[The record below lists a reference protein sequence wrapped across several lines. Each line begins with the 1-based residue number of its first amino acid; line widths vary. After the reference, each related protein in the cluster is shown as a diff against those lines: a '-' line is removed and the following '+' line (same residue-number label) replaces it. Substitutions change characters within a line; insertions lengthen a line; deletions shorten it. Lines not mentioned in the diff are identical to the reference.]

1 MFGFFY
7 MINTFNEKGGI
18 VLNSLNQS
26 VAGIKGVGPK
36 KSEILKSLGIETV
49 EDLLTYYPFRYD
61 DIQEKMLDEIQDQ
74 EKVVLK
80 GTVLAEPVV
89 NYYGYKKSRMVF
101 RMLTE
106 QAVINVTFFNQPFL
120 KSKINANEDVAIY
133 GKWDGRRKA
142 LTGMKILATQEEEVD
157 FSPIYHVNKQIRQK
171 TLVDLIRQV
180 WEMYGEELE
189 ETLPGWLLE
198 KYRLMPRG
206 KAAYAMHFPEKIE
219 ENRLAKRRLAFEE
232 FFIFQLKMIQLK
244 HQETAKELGKGIKYD
259 VKALKAFIQTLPFEL
274 TPAQKRV
281 VNEICGDLR
290 SDKHMHRLL
299 QGDVGSG
306 KTIVAAIALFAVVS
320 EGYQGAL
327 MVPTEILAEQHM
339 ESLTE
344 VFSKVGVS
352 VGLLTSSTKTAERR
366 RILAELASG
375 ELQVIVGTHSLIQEE
390 VVFHD
395 LGLVII
401 DEQHRFGVNQ
411 RRLLRE
417 KGNHADVLF
426 MTATPIPRTLAITAY
441 GEMDVSVIDELPAGR
456 IPIETRWILPKQVDT
471 VLTWLNG
478 QLKNGQQV
486 YVICPL
492 IEESEMLDVKNATEI
507 YEHLKQFFEPN
518 FKVALLHGKMKS
530 QEKDDIMTAFKENQT
545 QILVSTTVIEV
556 GVNVPNATTMMIMD
570 ADRFGLAQLHQLR
583 GRVGRGSL
591 ASYCILVA
599 NPKSDQGKERMKI
612 MTETTDGFVLSQKD
626 LEMRGPGD
634 FFGAKQSGL
643 PEFKVGD
650 IVADEAILETARI
663 EATELLDDPTWMEK
677 AENQSLV
684 KALKEKLEETEYFD

>member
-1 MFGFFY
+1 VD
-7 MINTFNEKGGI
+7 E
-18 VLNSLNQS
+18 LNQS
-26 VAGIKGVGPK
+26 VAWLKGVGPK
-36 KSEILKSLGIETV
+36 KSEVLNSLGIKTV
-49 EDLLTYYPFRYD
+49 YDLLTYYPFRYD
-61 DIQEKMLDEIQDQ
+61 DIQEKSLDEIQDQ

-80 GTVLAEPVV
+80 GTILAEPVV
-89 NYYGYKKSRMVF
+89 SYYGFKKSRLVF
-101 RMLTE
+101 RMMTE
-106 QAVINVTFFNQPFL
+106 QAVIGVTFFNQPFL
-120 KSKINANEDVAIY
+120 KSKINASEEIAIY

-142 LTGMKILATQEEEVD
+142 LKGMKVLATQEEELD

-171 TLVDLIRQV
+171 TLVDLIKQT
-180 WEMYGEELE
+180 WELYGHL
-189 ETLPGWLLE
+189 LPENLPEWLTS
-198 KYRLMPRG
+198 KYRLMPKRQ
-206 KAAYAMHFPEKIE
+206 AAYAMHFPETIE

-232 FFIFQLKMIQLK
+232 FFLFQLKMIQLK
-244 HQETAKELGKGIKYD
+244 KQETSKDLGKSIMYE
-259 VKALKAFIQTLPFEL
+259 TLPFEL
-274 TPAQKRV
+274 TGAQKRV
-281 VNEICGDLR
+281 VNEICADLR
-290 SDKHMHRLL
+290 SQEHMHRLL

-306 KTIVAAIALFAVVS
+306 KTIVAAIALYAVVS
-320 EGYQGAL
+320 EGLQGAL

-339 ESLTE
+339 ESLTD
-344 VFSKVGVS
+344 VFSETDVK

-366 RILAELASG
+366 QILVDLASG
-375 ELQVIVGTHSLIQEE
+375 EMDIIVGTHSLIQDDII
-390 VVFHD
+390 FND
-395 LGLVII
+395 LSLAII

-411 RRLLRE
+411 RKALRE
-417 KGNHADVLF
+417 KGNQADVLF

-441 GEMDVSVIDELPAGR
+441 GEMDVSIIDELPAGR
-456 IPIETRWILPKQVDT
+456 IPIETRWILPKQVDS
-471 VLTWLNG
+471 VLTWLNS

-518 FKVALLHGKMKS
+518 FKVGLLHGKMKS
-530 QEKDDIMTAFKENQT
+530 QEKDEIMTEFKDNDM

-599 NPKSDQGKERMKI
+599 SPKSDQGKERMKI

-634 FFGAKQSGL
+634 FFGSKQSGL

-650 IVADEAILETARI
+650 IVADEMILETARV
-663 EATELLDDPTWMEK
+663 EATQLIETDDWMNDP
-677 AENQSLV
+677 ANASLV
-684 KALKEKLEETEYFD
+684 TSLNERREESEFFD

>member
-1 MFGFFY
+1 M
-7 MINTFNEKGGI
+7 NE
-18 VLNSLNQS
+18 LNQS
-26 VAGIKGVGPK
+26 VAWLKGVGPK
-36 KSEILKSLGIETV
+36 KSDVLNSLGIKTV
-49 EDLLTYYPFRYD
+49 YDLLTYYPFRYD
-61 DIQEKMLDEIQDQ
+61 DIQEKSLDEIQDQ

-89 NYYGYKKSRMVF
+89 SYYGFKKSRLVF
-101 RMLTE
+101 RMMTE
-106 QAVINVTFFNQPFL
+106 QAVIGVTFFNQPFL
-120 KSKINANEDVAIY
+120 KSKIKSSEEIAIY

-142 LTGMKILATQEEEVD
+142 LTGMKILATQEEEMD
-157 FSPIYHVNKQIRQK
+157 FSPIYHVSKQIRQK
-171 TLVDLIRQV
+171 TLVDLIKQT
-180 WEMYGEELE
+180 WELYGHL
-189 ETLPGWLLE
+189 LPENLPEWLTN
-198 KYRLMPRG
+198 KYRLMPKRQ
-206 KAAYAMHFPEKIE
+206 AAYAMHFPESIE

-232 FFIFQLKMIQLK
+232 FFLFQLKMIQLK
-244 HQETAKELGKGIKYD
+244 KQETSRDLGKSIMYD
-259 VKALKAFIQTLPFEL
+259 VNVLKEFIKTLPFEL
-274 TPAQKRV
+274 TEAQKRV
-281 VNEICGDLR
+281 VNEICADLR
-290 SDKHMHRLL
+290 SQEHMHRLL

-306 KTIVAAIALFAVVS
+306 KTVVAAIALYAVVS
-320 EGYQGAL
+320 EGMQGAL

-339 ESLTE
+339 ESLTDI
-344 VFSKVGVS
+344 FSKTDVK

-366 RILAELASG
+366 QILSDLASG
-375 ELQVIVGTHSLIQEE
+375 EMDVIVGTHSLIQDDIA
-390 VVFHD
+390 FND
-395 LGLVII
+395 LSLAII

-411 RRLLRE
+411 RKALRE
-417 KGNHADVLF
+417 KGNQADVLF

-456 IPIETRWILPKQVDT
+456 IPIETRWILPKQVDS
-471 VLTWLNG
+471 VLTWLNS

-518 FKVALLHGKMKS
+518 FKVGLLHGKMKS
-530 QEKDDIMTAFKENQT
+530 QEKDEIMTEFKENEM

-634 FFGAKQSGL
+634 FFGSKQSGL

-650 IVADEAILETARI
+650 IVADEIILETARVEAAQLI
-663 EATELLDDPTWMEK
+663 ETKNWMNDPTN
-677 AENQSLV
+677 ANLVSSLNER
-684 KALKEKLEETEYFD
+684 KDESEFFD

>member
-1 MFGFFY
+1 MD
-7 MINTFNEKGGI
+7 E
-18 VLNSLNQS
+18 LNQS
-26 VAGIKGVGPK
+26 VAWLKGVGPK
-36 KSEILKSLGIETV
+36 KSEVLNSLGIKTV
-49 EDLLTYYPFRYD
+49 YDLLTYYPFRYD
-61 DIQEKMLDEIQDQ
+61 DIQEKSLDEIQDQ

-89 NYYGYKKSRMVF
+89 SYYGFKKSRLVF
-101 RMLTE
+101 RMMTE
-106 QAVINVTFFNQPFL
+106 QAVIGVTFFNQPFL
-120 KSKINANEDVAIY
+120 KSKINASEEIAIY

-142 LTGMKILATQEEEVD
+142 LTGMKVLATQEEELD

-171 TLVDLIRQV
+171 TLVDLIKQT
-180 WEMYGEELE
+180 WELYGHL
-189 ETLPGWLLE
+189 LPENLPEWLTS
-198 KYRLMPRG
+198 KYRLMPKRQ
-206 KAAYAMHFPEKIE
+206 AAYAMHFPETIE

-232 FFIFQLKMIQLK
+232 FFLFQLKMIQLK
-244 HQETAKELGKGIKYD
+244 KQETSKDLGKSIMYD
-259 VKALKAFIQTLPFEL
+259 VTVLKEFIKTLPFEL
-274 TPAQKRV
+274 TGAQKRV
-281 VNEICGDLR
+281 VNEICADLR
-290 SDKHMHRLL
+290 SQEHMHRLL

-306 KTIVAAIALFAVVS
+306 KTIVAAIALYAVVS
-320 EGYQGAL
+320 EGLQGAL

-339 ESLTE
+339 ESLTD
-344 VFSKVGVS
+344 VFSETDVK

-366 RILAELASG
+366 QILVDLASG
-375 ELQVIVGTHSLIQEE
+375 EMDIIVGTHSLIQDDII
-390 VVFHD
+390 FND
-395 LGLVII
+395 LSLAII

-411 RRLLRE
+411 RKALRE
-417 KGNHADVLF
+417 KGNQADVLF

-441 GEMDVSVIDELPAGR
+441 GEMDVSIIDELPAGR
-456 IPIETRWILPKQVDT
+456 IPIETRWILPKQVDS
-471 VLTWLNG
+471 VLTWLNS

-518 FKVALLHGKMKS
+518 FKVGLLHGKMKT
-530 QEKDDIMTAFKENQT
+530 QEKDEIMTEFKDNDM

-599 NPKSDQGKERMKI
+599 SPKSDQGKERMKI

-634 FFGAKQSGL
+634 FFGSKQSGL

-650 IVADEAILETARI
+650 IVADEMILETARV
-663 EATELLDDPTWMEK
+663 EATQLIETDDWMNDP
-677 AENQSLV
+677 ANASLV
-684 KALKEKLEETEYFD
+684 TSLNERREESEFFD

>member
-1 MFGFFY
+1 MD
-7 MINTFNEKGGI
+7 E
-18 VLNSLNQS
+18 LNQS
-26 VAGIKGVGPK
+26 VAWLKGVGPK
-36 KSEILKSLGIETV
+36 KSEVLNSLGIKTV
-49 EDLLTYYPFRYD
+49 YDLLTYYPFRYD
-61 DIQEKMLDEIQDQ
+61 DIQEKSLDEIQDQ

-89 NYYGYKKSRMVF
+89 SYYGFKKSRLVF
-101 RMLTE
+101 RMMTE
-106 QAVINVTFFNQPFL
+106 QAVIGVTFFNQPFL
-120 KSKINANEDVAIY
+120 KSKINASEEIAIY

-142 LTGMKILATQEEEVD
+142 LTGMKVLATQEEELD

-171 TLVDLIRQV
+171 TLVDLIKQT
-180 WEMYGEELE
+180 WELYGHL
-189 ETLPGWLLE
+189 LPENLPEWLTS
-198 KYRLMPRG
+198 KYRLMPKRQ
-206 KAAYAMHFPEKIE
+206 AAYAMHFPETIE

-232 FFIFQLKMIQLK
+232 FFLFQLKMIQLK
-244 HQETAKELGKGIKYD
+244 KQETSKDLGNSIMYD
-259 VKALKAFIQTLPFEL
+259 VKVLKEFIKTLPFEL
-274 TPAQKRV
+274 TGAQKRV
-281 VNEICGDLR
+281 VNEICADLR
-290 SDKHMHRLL
+290 SQEHMHRLL

-306 KTIVAAIALFAVVS
+306 KTIVAAIALYAVVS
-320 EGYQGAL
+320 EGLQGAL

-339 ESLTE
+339 ESLTD
-344 VFSKVGVS
+344 VFSKTDVK

-366 RILAELASG
+366 QILADLASG
-375 ELQVIVGTHSLIQEE
+375 EMDIIVGTHSLIQDDII
-390 VVFHD
+390 FND
-395 LGLVII
+395 LSLAII

-411 RRLLRE
+411 RKALRE
-417 KGNHADVLF
+417 KGNQADVLF

-441 GEMDVSVIDELPAGR
+441 GEMDVSIIDELPAGR
-456 IPIETRWILPKQVDT
+456 IPIETRWILPKQVDS
-471 VLTWLNG
+471 VLTWLNS

-518 FKVALLHGKMKS
+518 FKVGLLHGKMKS
-530 QEKDDIMTAFKENQT
+530 QEKDEIMTEFKDNDM

-599 NPKSDQGKERMKI
+599 SPKSDQGKERMKI

-634 FFGAKQSGL
+634 FFGSKQSGL

-650 IVADEAILETARI
+650 IVADEMILETARV
-663 EATELLDDPTWMEK
+663 EATQLIETDDWMNDP
-677 AENQSLV
+677 ANASLV
-684 KALKEKLEETEYFD
+684 TSLNERREESEFFD

>member
-1 MFGFFY
+1 MD
-7 MINTFNEKGGI
+7 E
-18 VLNSLNQS
+18 LNQS
-26 VAGIKGVGPK
+26 VAWLKGVGPK
-36 KSEILKSLGIETV
+36 KSEVLNSLGIKTV
-49 EDLLTYYPFRYD
+49 YDLLTYYPFRYD
-61 DIQEKMLDEIQDQ
+61 DIQEKSLDEIQDQ

-89 NYYGYKKSRMVF
+89 SYYGFKKSRLVF
-101 RMLTE
+101 RMMTE
-106 QAVINVTFFNQPFL
+106 QAVIGVTFFNQPFL
-120 KSKINANEDVAIY
+120 KSKINASEEIAIY

-142 LTGMKILATQEEEVD
+142 LTGIKVLATQEEELD

-171 TLVDLIRQV
+171 TLVDLIKQT
-180 WEMYGEELE
+180 WELYGHL
-189 ETLPGWLLE
+189 LPENLPEWLTS
-198 KYRLMPRG
+198 KYRLMPKRQ
-206 KAAYAMHFPEKIE
+206 AAYAMHFPETIE

-232 FFIFQLKMIQLK
+232 FFLFQLKMIQLK
-244 HQETAKELGKGIKYD
+244 KQETSKDLGKSIMYD
-259 VKALKAFIQTLPFEL
+259 VTVLKEFIKTLPFEL
-274 TPAQKRV
+274 TEAQKRV
-281 VNEICGDLR
+281 VNEICADLR
-290 SDKHMHRLL
+290 SREHMHRLL

-306 KTIVAAIALFAVVS
+306 KTIVAAIALYAVVS
-320 EGYQGAL
+320 EGLQGAL

-339 ESLTE
+339 ESLTD
-344 VFSKVGVS
+344 VFSKTDVK
-352 VGLLTSSTKTAERR
+352 VGLLTSSTKTVERR
-366 RILAELASG
+366 QILADLASG
-375 ELQVIVGTHSLIQEE
+375 EMDIIVGTHSLIQDDII
-390 VVFHD
+390 FND
-395 LGLVII
+395 LSLAII

-411 RRLLRE
+411 RKALRE
-417 KGNHADVLF
+417 KGNQADVLF

-441 GEMDVSVIDELPAGR
+441 GEIDVSIIDELPAGR
-456 IPIETRWILPKQVDT
+456 IPIETRWILPKQVDS
-471 VLTWLNG
+471 VLTWLNS

-518 FKVALLHGKMKS
+518 FKVGLLHGKMKS
-530 QEKDDIMTAFKENQT
+530 QEKDEIMTEFKDNDM

-634 FFGAKQSGL
+634 FFGSKQSGL

-650 IVADEAILETARI
+650 IVADEMILETARV
-663 EATELLDDPTWMEK
+663 EATQLIETDDWMNDP
-677 AENQSLV
+677 ANASLV
-684 KALKEKLEETEYFD
+684 TSLNERREESEFFD

>member
-1 MFGFFY
+1 MD
-7 MINTFNEKGGI
+7 E
-18 VLNSLNQS
+18 LNQS
-26 VAGIKGVGPK
+26 VAWLKGVGPK
-36 KSEILKSLGIETV
+36 KSEVLNSLGIKTV
-49 EDLLTYYPFRYD
+49 YDLLTYYPFRYD
-61 DIQEKMLDEIQDQ
+61 DIQEKSLDEIQDQ

-89 NYYGYKKSRMVF
+89 SYYGFKKSRLVF
-101 RMLTE
+101 RMMTE
-106 QAVINVTFFNQPFL
+106 QAVIGVTFFNQPFL
-120 KSKINANEDVAIY
+120 KSKINASEEIAIY

-142 LTGMKILATQEEEVD
+142 LTGMKVLATQEEELD

-171 TLVDLIRQV
+171 TLVDLIKQT
-180 WEMYGEELE
+180 WELYGHL
-189 ETLPGWLLE
+189 LPENLPEWLTS
-198 KYRLMPRG
+198 KYRLMPKRQ
-206 KAAYAMHFPEKIE
+206 AAYAMHFPETIE

-232 FFIFQLKMIQLK
+232 FFLFQLKMIQLK
-244 HQETAKELGKGIKYD
+244 KQETSKDLGKSIMYD
-259 VKALKAFIQTLPFEL
+259 VKVLKEFIRTLPFEL
-274 TPAQKRV
+274 TGAQKKV

-290 SDKHMHRLL
+290 SQEHMHRLL

-306 KTIVAAIALFAVVS
+306 KTIVAAIALYAVVS
-320 EGYQGAL
+320 EGLQGAL

-339 ESLTE
+339 ESLTD
-344 VFSKVGVS
+344 VFSKTDVK

-366 RILAELASG
+366 QILADLASG
-375 ELQVIVGTHSLIQEE
+375 EMDIIVGTHSLIQDDII
-390 VVFHD
+390 FND
-395 LGLVII
+395 LSLAII

-411 RRLLRE
+411 RKALRE
-417 KGNHADVLF
+417 KGNQADVLF

-441 GEMDVSVIDELPAGR
+441 GEMDVSIIDELPAGR
-456 IPIETRWILPKQVDT
+456 IPIETRWILPKQVDS
-471 VLTWLNG
+471 VLTWLNS

-492 IEESEMLDVKNATEI
+492 IEESEMLDVKNAIEI

-518 FKVALLHGKMKS
+518 FKVGLLHGKMKS
-530 QEKDDIMTAFKENQT
+530 QEKDEIMTEFKDNDM

-599 NPKSDQGKERMKI
+599 SPKSDQGKERMKI

-634 FFGAKQSGL
+634 FFGSKQSGL

-650 IVADEAILETARI
+650 IVADEMILETARV
-663 EATELLDDPTWMEK
+663 EATQLIETDEWMNDPANAGLVT
-677 AENQSLV
+677 SLN
-684 KALKEKLEETEYFD
+684 ERREESEFFD

>member
-1 MFGFFY
+1 MD
-7 MINTFNEKGGI
+7 E
-18 VLNSLNQS
+18 LNQS
-26 VAGIKGVGPK
+26 VAWLKGVGPK
-36 KSEILKSLGIETV
+36 KSEVLNSLGIKTV
-49 EDLLTYYPFRYD
+49 YDLLTYYPFRYD
-61 DIQEKMLDEIQDQ
+61 DIQEKSLDEIQDQ

-89 NYYGYKKSRMVF
+89 SYYGFKKSRLVF
-101 RMLTE
+101 RMMTE
-106 QAVINVTFFNQPFL
+106 QAVIGVTFFNQPFL
-120 KSKINANEDVAIY
+120 KSKINASEEIAIY

-142 LTGMKILATQEEEVD
+142 LTGMKVLATQEEELD

-171 TLVDLIRQV
+171 TLVDLIKQT
-180 WEMYGEELE
+180 WELHGHL
-189 ETLPGWLLE
+189 LPENLPEWLTS
-198 KYRLMPRG
+198 KYRLMPKRQ
-206 KAAYAMHFPEKIE
+206 AAYAMHFPETIE

-232 FFIFQLKMIQLK
+232 FFLFQLKMIQLK
-244 HQETAKELGKGIKYD
+244 KQETSKDLGKSIMYD
-259 VKALKAFIQTLPFEL
+259 VTVLKEFIRTLPFEL
-274 TPAQKRV
+274 TGAQKRV

-290 SDKHMHRLL
+290 SQEHMHRLL

-306 KTIVAAIALFAVVS
+306 KTIVAAIALYAVVS
-320 EGYQGAL
+320 EGLQGAL

-339 ESLTE
+339 ESLTD
-344 VFSKVGVS
+344 VFSKTDVK

-366 RILAELASG
+366 QILADLASG
-375 ELQVIVGTHSLIQEE
+375 EMDIIVGTHSLIQDDII
-390 VVFHD
+390 FND
-395 LGLVII
+395 LSLAII

-411 RRLLRE
+411 RKALRE
-417 KGNHADVLF
+417 KGNQADVLF

-441 GEMDVSVIDELPAGR
+441 GEMDVSIIDELPAGR
-456 IPIETRWILPKQVDT
+456 IPIETRWILPKQIDS
-471 VLTWLNG
+471 VLTWLNS

-518 FKVALLHGKMKS
+518 FKVGLLHGKMKS
-530 QEKDDIMTAFKENQT
+530 QEKDEIMTEFKDNDM

-599 NPKSDQGKERMKI
+599 SPKSDQGKERMKI

-634 FFGAKQSGL
+634 FFGSKQSGL

-650 IVADEAILETARI
+650 IVADEMILETARV
-663 EATELLDDPTWMEK
+663 EATQLIETDDWMNDP
-677 AENQSLV
+677 ANAGLVTSLN
-684 KALKEKLEETEYFD
+684 ERREESEFFD